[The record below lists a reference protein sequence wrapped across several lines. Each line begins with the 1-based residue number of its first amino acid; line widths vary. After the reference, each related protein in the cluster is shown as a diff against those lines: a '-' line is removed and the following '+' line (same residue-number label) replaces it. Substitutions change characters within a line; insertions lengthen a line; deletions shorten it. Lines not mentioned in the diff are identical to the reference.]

1 MSQVAPDSPRL
12 SGELREPRLRE
23 RLAILLA
30 RDIVSGRLGPGA
42 PFPSAEELVNDY
54 GVSRTVAR
62 ETVQTL
68 SMLGLLNVQH
78 GKRTEV
84 CPPESW
90 DILSAVVQEALRQ
103 EGKAAQFLADLYE
116 FRLLI
121 EPDAAALMAE
131 RGSAEAIDEL
141 TRLADMMV
149 ELSGQS
155 AAASVVMD
163 ADRDF
168 HNVISQGSG
177 NRVLTAVSRDIRE
190 VMTTLWALSELGPEE
205 IKVVAQQHRTI
216 ADAVAR
222 RSPSAAAAAMREHL
236 SWASKLDLKDLERTN
251 AARDQ

>member
-1 MSQVAPDSPRL
+1 MSQVAPDNPRL
-12 SGELREPRLRE
+12 PGELREPRLRE

-30 RDIVSGRLGPGA
+30 RDIVSGRLSPGD

-84 CPPESW
+84 CPPENW
-90 DILSAVVQEALRQ
+90 DILSAVVQEAFRQ

-131 RGSAEAIDEL
+131 RGSDEAIGEL
-141 TRLADMMV
+141 TRLADTMV

-177 NRVLTAVSRDIRE
+177 NRLLTAVSRDIRE

-205 IKVVAQQHRTI
+205 IKVVAKQHRAI

-222 RSPSAAAAAMREHL
+222 RSPSTAAAAMREHL
-236 SWASKLDLKDLERTN
+236 TWASKLDLKDLEDTASLGDR
-251 AARDQ
+251 